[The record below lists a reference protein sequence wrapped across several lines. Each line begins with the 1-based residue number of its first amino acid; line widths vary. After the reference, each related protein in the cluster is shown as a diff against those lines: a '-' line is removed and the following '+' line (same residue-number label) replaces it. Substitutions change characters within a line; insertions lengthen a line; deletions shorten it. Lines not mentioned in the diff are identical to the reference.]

1 MTCIAEKFLLV
12 LPCILINHSC
22 DQPSSQGNI
31 LLTRYLAIALAMVSG
46 VAGAVEAASARPRLY
61 ITTETSAPSS
71 MLDGRRVIGIATDKV
86 REAMQRAG
94 IDYSI
99 ELLPWKRAYLAAQQR
114 PDACVY
120 STSRTPERESLFKW
134 VGPTDIGAW
143 VLMGRADSKLKL
155 RSLEDARGLRIGTYN
170 GDARDAYLRARGFR
184 VDAANEDIANAGK
197 LLLDRID
204 LWAASLRSGSTTLT
218 RYGYDKKIV
227 PLLVFNRIEVYLA
240 CNHGVPDPVVAR
252 LNAAF
257 ESIARDGTGRRIERS
272 YENWGQP
279 LRQP

>member
-1 MTCIAEKFLLV
+1 MLLNRFL
-12 LPCILINHSC
+12 
-22 DQPSSQGNI
+22 
-31 LLTRYLAIALAMVSG
+31 TIALAVFSG
-46 VAGAVEAASARPRLY
+46 VASGATEVAPEARPRLY
-61 ITTETSAPSS
+61 LTTETSAPSS
-71 MLDGRRVIGIATDKV
+71 MLYGTRVTGIATDKV

-99 ELLPWKRAYLAAQQR
+99 DLLPWKRAYLAALQR
-114 PDACVY
+114 PDTCVY
-120 STSRTPERESLFKW
+120 STSRTPEREMLFKW
-134 VGPTDIGAW
+134 VGPTDIGQW
-143 VLMGRADSKLKL
+143 VLMARADSKLKL
-155 RSLEDARGLRIGTYN
+155 NSLEDARGLRIGTYN

-204 LWAASLRSGSTTLT
+204 LWAASLRSGSTILA

-227 PLLVFNRIEVYLA
+227 PLLVFNRIELYLA
-240 CNHGVPDPVVAR
+240 CNPAVPDTVVKR

-257 ESIARDGTGRRIERS
+257 DAIARDGTGSRIERS

>member
-1 MTCIAEKFLLV
+1 
-12 LPCILINHSC
+12 
-22 DQPSSQGNI
+22 
-31 LLTRYLAIALAMVSG
+31 LLTRILAIALASASAA
-46 VAGAVEAASARPRLY
+46 AGTVESAPARPRLT

-71 MLDGRRVIGIATDKV
+71 MLEGSRVIGIATDKV

-94 IDYSI
+94 VDYSI

-120 STSRTPERESLFKW
+120 STSRTPEREGLFKW
-134 VGPTDIGAW
+134 VGPTAVAEW
-143 VLMGRADSKLKL
+143 VMMARADSKLKL

-184 VDAANEDIANAGK
+184 VDAANEDLANAGK

-204 LWAASLRSGSTTLT
+204 LWAASLRSGSTILT

-227 PLLVFNRIEVYLA
+227 PLLVFNRIELYLA
-240 CNHGVPDPVVAR
+240 CNPAVPDAVVAR

-257 ESIARDGTGRRIERS
+257 EAMARDGTARRIERS
-272 YENWGQP
+272 YENWGGPIKQP
-279 LRQP
+279 

>member
-1 MTCIAEKFLLV
+1 MHI
-12 LPCILINHSC
+12 
-22 DQPSSQGNI
+22 
-31 LLTRYLAIALAMVSG
+31 RYLAIALAMVSAA
-46 VAGAVEAASARPRLY
+46 AGAVEAAAARPRLY

-99 ELLPWKRAYLAAQQR
+99 DLLPWKRAYLAAQQR

-120 STSRTPERESLFKW
+120 STSRTPEREALFKW
-134 VGPTDIGAW
+134 VGPTAIGEW

-184 VDAANEDIANAGK
+184 VDAANEDLANAGK

-204 LWAASLRSGSTTLT
+204 LWAASLRSGSTILA

-227 PLLVFNRIEVYLA
+227 PLLVFKRIEVYLA
-240 CNHGVPDPVVAR
+240 CNRGVPDTVVAR

>member
-1 MTCIAEKFLLV
+1 MR
-12 LPCILINHSC
+12 
-22 DQPSSQGNI
+22 
-31 LLTRYLAIALAMVSG
+31 TRILAIAFAAASG
-46 VAGAVEAASARPRLY
+46 VVCAAEATAPAARPRLT

-71 MLDGRRVIGIATDKV
+71 MLEGTRVTGIATDKV

-94 IDYSI
+94 VDYSI

-120 STSRTPERESLFKW
+120 STSRTPERENLFKW
-134 VGPTDIGAW
+134 VGPTAVAEW
-143 VLMGRADSKLKL
+143 VMLARADRKLLL

-170 GDARDAYLRARGFR
+170 GDARDAYLRSRGFR
-184 VDAANEDIANAGK
+184 VDAANEDLANAGK

-204 LWAASLRSGSTTLT
+204 LWAASLRTGTTILS

-227 PLLVFNRIEVYLA
+227 PLLVFNRIELYLA
-240 CNHGVPDPVVAR
+240 CNPGVPDAVVAR

-257 ESIARDGTGRRIERS
+257 ASMERDGTARRIERR
-272 YENWGQP
+272 YENWGER

>member
-1 MTCIAEKFLLV
+1 MLFIRYVAVALSV
-12 LPCILINHSC
+12 ISHAAYAARQDVPPPR
-22 DQPSSQGNI
+22 PS
-31 LLTRYLAIALAMVSG
+31 
-46 VAGAVEAASARPRLY
+46 LY

-71 MLDGRRVIGIATDKV
+71 MQEGTRVIGIATDKV

-94 IDYSI
+94 VDYSI

-120 STSRTPERESLFKW
+120 STSRTPEREDQFKW
-134 VGPTDIGAW
+134 AGPTDVGQW
-143 VLMGRADSKLKL
+143 VLMGRADRMLKLK
-155 RSLEDARGLRIGTYN
+155 SLDDAKGLRIGTYN
-170 GDARDAYLRARGFR
+170 GDARDAYLRSRGFR
-184 VDAANEDIANAGK
+184 VDAANEDIANPRK

-204 LWAASLRSGSTTLT
+204 LWAASLRSGSTVLA

-227 PLLVFNRIEVYLA
+227 PLLVFNRIELYLA
-240 CNHGVPDPVVAR
+240 CNPGVPDAVVKR

-257 ESIARDGTGRRIERS
+257 EAIARDGTGSKIERS

-279 LRQP
+279 QRQP

>member
-1 MTCIAEKFLLV
+1 MRRR
-12 LPCILINHSC
+12 
-22 DQPSSQGNI
+22 SSQGRT
-31 LLTRYLAIALAMVSG
+31 LLTRILAIAFA
-46 VAGAVEAASARPRLY
+46 VAGAAASAANAANAAAGTAPAARPRLY

-71 MLDGRRVIGIATDKV
+71 MLEGTRVTGIATDKV

-94 IDYSI
+94 VDYSI

-120 STSRTPERESLFKW
+120 STSRTPERENLFKW
-134 VGPTDIGAW
+134 VGPTAVAEW
-143 VLMGRADSKLKL
+143 VMMARADSKLLL

-184 VDAANEDIANAGK
+184 VDAANEDLANAGK

-204 LWAASLRSGSTTLT
+204 LWAASLRTGTTILS

-227 PLLVFNRIEVYLA
+227 PLLVFNRIELYLA
-240 CNHGVPDPVVAR
+240 CNPGVPDAVVTR

-257 ESIARDGTGRRIERS
+257 EAMGRDGTARRIERS
-272 YENWGQP
+272 YENWGGP
-279 LRQP
+279 IRQP